1 MRKREILVAEDDLAL
16 AGRLEALLVE
26 AGYLPLM
33 AETGHQAL
41 MLVSS
46 YLPDLVLLNLGL
58 PGLDGMAVLEELRR
72 WYQKP
77 ILILSADGRE
87 ERKVAALDL
96 GANDYITKPFG
107 ERELLARIRAALRY
121 SRGHTPL
128 GQERGAFYQVGGLR
142 VDFDRHQVTVEGERV
157 HLTRLE
163 FRIVE
168 LLAANGGRVLSH
180 DFILRHIWGPYYDGS
195 NKILRVNMT
204 NIRRK
209 LEPVPSRPR
218 YLLTQAGVGYRMV
231 GQEEWERAQ
240 ASQDSE

>member
-1 MRKREILVAEDDLAL
+1 MRKREILVAEDDLAAAL
-16 AGRLEALLVE
+16 RLEALLAE

-33 AETGHQAL
+33 AGTGHQAL
-41 MLVSS
+41 MMVSS

-58 PGLDGMAVLEELRR
+58 PGLGGMEVLGELRR
-72 WYQKP
+72 WYRKP

-87 ERKVAALDL
+87 ERKVEALDL

-107 ERELLARIRAALRY
+107 EQELLARIRAALRT
-121 SRGHTPL
+121 GFH
-128 GQERGAFYQVGGLR
+128 GAVHGERGSFYQVGGLR
-142 VDFDRHQVTVEGERV
+142 VDFDRRLVTVEGERV

-168 LLAANGGRVLSH
+168 LLAANGGRLLSH
-180 DFILRHIWGPYYDGS
+180 DFILSHIWGPYYDGS

-209 LEPVPSRPR
+209 LEPVPSRPC
-218 YLLTQAGVGYRMV
+218 YILTEAGVGYRMA
-231 GQEEWERAQ
+231 GREEWEAAARHRRE
-240 ASQDSE
+240 DE

>member
-1 MRKREILVAEDDLAL
+1 MRKREILIAEDDQA
-16 AGRLEALLVE
+16 AAHRLEALLAE

-58 PGLDGMAVLEELRR
+58 PGLDGMQVLTELRR

-87 ERKVAALDL
+87 ERKVEALDL

-107 ERELLARIRAALRY
+107 ERELLARIRASLRAG
-121 SRGHTPL
+121 RIHTVQ
-128 GQERGAFYQVGGLR
+128 GEERDSCCQVGGLR
-142 VDFDRHQVTVEGERV
+142 VDFDRHQVTVDGQRV

-168 LLAANGGRVLSH
+168 LLAANAGKVLSH
-180 DFILRHIWGPYYDGS
+180 EFILRHIWGPYYDGS
-195 NKILRVNMT
+195 NKSLRVNMT

-209 LEPVPSRPR
+209 LEPDPSRPR
-218 YLLTQAGVGYRMV
+218 YFLTESGVGYRMA
-231 GQEEWERAQ
+231 GPDEETTVRPPQNPA
-240 ASQDSE
+240 